1 MGYYSELAIDDSY
14 HEDRSY
20 PSPELQLKW
29 RIEDLRSRLEEI
41 STGNYGITAHSFM
54 GCQFSRDDLAYIPP
68 EYISNERD
76 IIAAIAIAEEK
87 LAFVETDIVEIYDD
101 VTTTTEELIPFPDPL
116 PGQLA
121 VWDSLQAELN
131 DVNAKP
137 ELDPAA

>member
-14 HEDRSY
+14 HEDCSY

-29 RIEDLRSRLEEI
+29 RIEDLWSRLEEI

-54 GCQFSRDDLAYIPP
+54 GCRFSRDDLAYIPP

-87 LAFVETDIVEIYDD
+87 IALVEIDNVEIYDD
-101 VTTTTEELIPFPDPL
+101 VTATTEKIIPFSDPL

-121 VWDSLQAELN
+121 VWDYLQAESN
-131 DVNAKP
+131 DVNAKL